1 MTVATPQLHFVWL
14 GQTFPYHAR
23 LAIES
28 ATVAMP
34 DSPIDVHLVGA
45 WPHGEDFERVA
56 RLPAVTVRPVSIGS
70 TFETS
75 PGGADAYAD
84 LFDRLRATSP
94 AACSNLVR
102 LGVLHQHGGVYLD
115 TDTIVVKPVHDP
127 AVCGTFIGAE
137 QVWALN
143 RRRVEGQL
151 GLLDRARAVTW
162 AIAWC
167 EGRLDARLA
176 GGRLRRSERA
186 ERRKLWRL
194 QVNNAVI
201 GATPGS
207 AFIADCLRRAL
218 RIDPSFRFALGPSML
233 DDVVGER
240 PHGVRVLPPSRF
252 YAVPPGQSY
261 RLFEDRYLELPPD
274 AQIIHYVASNH
285 RRLLTSLGADDRRFE
300 TEVGVFWSH
309 ARRVRAA
316 AVLV

>member
-1 MTVATPQLHFVWL
+1 MRRTIEPRRHHLSTDAVHHDRSQWCPDLHAVFANDSDVVQLGAAQSIHVTVATPQLHFVWL

-84 LFDRLRATSP
+84 LFDRLLATSP

-143 RRRVEGQL
+143 RRRVEGRL
-151 GLLDRARAVTW
+151 GLLDRARVVSW
-162 AIAWC
+162 AAAWFG
-167 EGRLDARLA
+167 GRLDARLA
-176 GGRLRRSERA
+176 GGRLHWSERT

-201 GATPGS
+201 GAPPGS

-218 RIDPSFRFALGPSML
+218 RIDHSFRFALGPSLL

-240 PHGVRVLPPSRF
+240 PHGAQVIAQRRRPFRVRPER
-252 YAVPPGQSY
+252 
-261 RLFEDRYLELPPD
+261 LELP
-274 AQIIHYVASNH
+274 
-285 RRLLTSLGADDRRFE
+285 TF
-300 TEVGVFWSH
+300 
-309 ARRVRAA
+309 
-316 AVLV
+316 